1 MKIKLKQC
9 KQCGEMYKPFNTLQV
24 VCSAICALEFNSKK
38 EVDKRF
44 KVMKSDSRSL
54 IELRNLARVSFQIY
68 IRERDKD
75 LPCISCDK
83 TYAKWDA
90 GHYLKAE
97 IYTKLIFNEDN
108 VHKQCSYCNLQL
120 AGNLIEYRKGLIKRI
135 GINRV
140 QELEDMADSS
150 RSYKFTKDE
159 LITLAKNYKLKIKK

>member
-9 KQCGEMYKPFNTLQV
+9 KQCGEMFKPFNTLQV

-68 IRERDKD
+68 IRQRDKD
-75 LPCISCDK
+75 LPCISCNKSD
-83 TYAKWDA
+83 AKWDA

-120 AGNLIEYRKGLIKRI
+120 AGNLIEYRKGLVKKI
-135 GINRV
+135 GINKV

-150 RSYKFTKDE
+150 RSYKFTKEE

>member
-9 KQCGEMYKPFNTLQV
+9 KQCGEFYKPFNTLQV

-54 IELRNLARVSFQIY
+54 IELRNLARVNFQIY
-68 IRERDKD
+68 IRQRDKD
-75 LPCISCDK
+75 LPCISCNKSD
-83 TYAKWDA
+83 AKWDA

-120 AGNLIEYRKGLIKRI
+120 AGNLIEYRKNLVKRI
-135 GINRV
+135 GINKV
-140 QELEDMADSS
+140 QELEDMADLS

>member
-9 KQCGEMYKPFNTLQV
+9 KQCGEFYKPFNTLQV

-68 IRERDKD
+68 IRQRDKD
-75 LPCISCDK
+75 LPCISCNKSD
-83 TYAKWDA
+83 AKWDA

-120 AGNLIEYRKGLIKRI
+120 AGNLIEYRKGLVKKI

-150 RSYKFTKDE
+150 RSYKFTKEE

>member
-9 KQCGEMYKPFNTLQV
+9 KQCCEMFKPFNTLQV

-44 KVMKSDSRSL
+44 KVMKSDSQSL
-54 IELRNLARVSFQIY
+54 IQLRNLARVSFQIY
-68 IRERDKD
+68 IRQRDKD
-75 LPCISCDK
+75 LPCISCNKSD
-83 TYAKWDA
+83 AKWDA

-120 AGNLIEYRKGLIKRI
+120 AGNLIEYRKGLVKKI
-135 GINRV
+135 GINKV

>member
-9 KQCGEMYKPFNTLQV
+9 KQCGEVFKPFNTLQV

-68 IRERDKD
+68 IRQRDVD

-120 AGNLIEYRKGLIKRI
+120 AGNLIEYRKGLVKRI

-140 QELEDMADSS
+140 EDLEDMADSS
-150 RSYKFTKDE
+150 RSYKFAKDE
-159 LITLAKNYKLKIKK
+159 LINLAKEYKLKIKK

>member
-1 MKIKLKQC
+1 MKIILKQC
-9 KQCGEMYKPFNTLQV
+9 KQCGEVFKPFNTLQV

-68 IRERDKD
+68 IRQRDKD
-75 LPCISCDK
+75 LPCISCNKSD
-83 TYAKWDA
+83 AKWDA

-120 AGNLIEYRKGLIKRI
+120 AGNLIEYRKGLVKRI

-150 RSYKFTKDE
+150 RSYKFTKEE